1 MKKLALNLFFLSIF
15 IEFLNSQS
23 FNNNI
28 RLNQIGYL
36 PNANKIAVITNVK
49 SNLKFYIVTPELN
62 NILDSGILK
71 GPYNTKYSPQTT
83 YIADFSNLKK
93 TGNYRL
99 FIPEI
104 GYSYIFEISNNVFK
118 KLSEASIKAFYFFR
132 ASTPLHYEY
141 ANIWARPQGHL
152 DTSVF
157 IHPSASTKN
166 RPSNFKISS
175 SKGWYDAGDYNKYIV
190 NCGITMWTL
199 LSLYELYPNHFDNIS
214 LNIPESNNKIP
225 DILDEI
231 LWNLRWMLT
240 MQDPDDGGVYFK
252 LTNTHFDDMIMPSE
266 AKSKRYVIQ
275 KTTAST
281 LNFAAVMAQAGRIF
295 KKFDKILPKLADSCI
310 QASIKAWKWAQ
321 DNPNIIYNQR
331 KLNEEYDPDIF
342 TGGYEDNNL
351 SDEFLWAAIEIM
363 ITTKDFNIIKPE
375 NIYELKFI
383 PYPSWNNVNALAYI
397 SFLRYEKIFPIAFQN
412 KIKNIKNL
420 LKITADS
427 MISMADKHYYKTVI
441 GTNVN
446 DFEWGSNSVAANQ
459 ELILIEAYRIFNNYD
474 YIKYAINNLN
484 YLLGMNATGYSYI
497 TGFGYKTPKNIHHR
511 PSVADEIF
519 EPIPG
524 VLVGGPNPHNED
536 KIPLPSYI
544 PDEAYIDDLRS
555 YASNEI
561 AINWNAAFAYL
572 INSINILMNRK
583 N

>member
-1 MKKLALNLFFLSIF
+1 MKKLALNLFYLFFF
-15 IEFLNSQS
+15 IEILKSQS
-23 FNNNI
+23 YTSNI
-28 RLNQIGYL
+28 KLNQIGYISD
-36 PNANKIAVITNVK
+36 ANKIAVITNIK
-49 SNLKFYIVTPELN
+49 SNSKFYIVTPELN
-62 NILDSGILK
+62 YILDSGIVN
-71 GPYNTKYSPQTT
+71 GPYTVNYSPQKTF
-83 YIADFSNLKK
+83 IADFSNFKK
-93 TGNYRL
+93 PGKYRL
-99 FIPEI
+99 YIPEI
-104 GYSYIFEISNNVFK
+104 GYSYIFEINNNVFK
-118 KLSEASIKAFYFFR
+118 KLAEASIKAFYFLR
-132 ASTPLHYEY
+132 ASTPLFYEY
-141 ANIWARPQGHL
+141 ADIWARPQGHL
-152 DTSVF
+152 DTSVY

-199 LSLYELYPNHFDNIS
+199 LSLYELYPDHFDKIS

-252 LTNTHFDDMIMPSE
+252 LTNTHFDGMIMPSE
-266 AKSKRYVIQ
+266 AKNKRYVIQ

-295 KKFDKILPKLADSCI
+295 KKFDKALPKLADSCI

-321 DNPNIIYNQR
+321 ENPDIIYNQR

-363 ITTKDFNIIKPE
+363 ITTKNFNFITPE
-375 NIYELKFI
+375 SIYELKFI
-383 PYPSWNNVNALAYI
+383 PYPSWNDVNALAYI
-397 SFLRYEKIFPIAFQN
+397 SLLRYENILPPIFEN
-412 KIKNIKNL
+412 KIKNIKNS
-420 LKITADS
+420 LKVTADS
-427 MISMADKHYYKTVI
+427 MISMANKHYYKTVI
-441 GTNVN
+441 GTNIN
-446 DFEWGSNSVAANQ
+446 DFVWGSNSIAANQ
-459 ELILIEAYRIFNNYD
+459 GLILIEAYKIFNNVEYL
-474 YIKYAINNLN
+474 KYAINNLN

-497 TGFGYKTPKNIHHR
+497 TGFGYKTPKYIHHR
-511 PSVADEIF
+511 PSFADEIF

-524 VLVGGPNPHNED
+524 LLVGGPNPHNED

-544 PDEAYIDDLRS
+544 PDEAYIDDYRA

-561 AINWNAAFAYL
+561 AINWNAPLAYL
-572 INSINILMNRK
+572 VNSINLIYK
-583 N
+583 KYP